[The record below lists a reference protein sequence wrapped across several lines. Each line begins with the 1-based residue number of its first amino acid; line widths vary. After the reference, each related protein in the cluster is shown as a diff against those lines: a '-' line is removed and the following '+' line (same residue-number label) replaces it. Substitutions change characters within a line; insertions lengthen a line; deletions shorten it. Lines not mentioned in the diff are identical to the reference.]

1 VKSKPCFVFDTNC
14 LVSIALLPISV
25 NKTAFQKAEQIGKI
39 VFSKETFIEIT
50 SVLLRSKFNKYLS
63 VEDRLEFIKRIE
75 DRYEKVEIVSSFTD
89 CRDPKDNMFLNLAVD
104 ANASCLI
111 SGDKDL
117 LVLNPF
123 HQISIITPGDF
134 LKLY

>member
-1 VKSKPCFVFDTNC
+1 MKNKPCFVFDTNC

-39 VFSKETFIEIT
+39 VFSTETIIEFT
-50 SVLLRSKFNKYLS
+50 SVLLRSKFDKYLP

-75 DRYEKVEIVSSFTD
+75 NRYEKIEIVSSFTD

-104 ANASCLI
+104 ASADYLI

-117 LVLNPF
+117 LILNPF
-123 HQISIITPGDF
+123 HNIPIITAGDF
-134 LKLY
+134 VRL